1 LPKTCA
7 HLFDFLQ
14 HPKSS
19 MRYSSNHKAETRQRI
34 IDEASR
40 RLRKDGIDGT
50 GLVPLMKALGL
61 THGGF
66 YAHFESKEALVQAA
80 FEFAAD
86 QSLAKWQGPDA
97 PADVGILIDR
107 YLSTRHRDDPADGSP
122 LPTLGAELG
131 VRGRPSPTADLMVDR
146 MSERL
151 AGVEVRAAAQD
162 QGLVALTVLVG
173 ALTLARAVADDD
185 TSQHV
190 LDAARA
196 ALHAPTPA
204 PALACPHASAR
215 EATRQ
220 G

>member
-1 LPKTCA
+1 
-7 HLFDFLQ
+7 
-14 HPKSS
+14 

-40 RLRKDGIDGT
+40 RLRRDGIDGT

-80 FEFAAD
+80 LELAAD
-86 QSLAKWQGPDA
+86 QALAKWQGPDA

-107 YLSTRHRDDPADGSP
+107 YLSTRHRDNPGDGCP
-122 LPTLGAELG
+122 LETLSAELG
-131 VRGRPSPTADLMVDR
+131 VRGRPSPTSDLLVEQ

-151 AGVEVRAAAQD
+151 AEVEVRAAPAD
-162 QGLVALTVLVG
+162 QGLVALAMLVG
-173 ALTLARAVADDD
+173 ALTLARAVADRGS
-185 TSQHV
+185 SQHI

-196 ALHAPTPA
+196 ALHAPPLDCPLAGTGTPA
-204 PALACPHASAR
+204 QPAAQE
-215 EATRQ
+215 EAQ

>member
-1 LPKTCA
+1 
-7 HLFDFLQ
+7 
-14 HPKSS
+14 

-40 RLRKDGIDGT
+40 RLRSDGIDGT

-80 FEFAAD
+80 LEHAAD
-86 QSLAKWQGPDA
+86 QSLAKWQGPHT

-107 YLSTRHRDDPADGSP
+107 YLSTCHRDDPAGGCP
-122 LPTLGAELG
+122 LSTLSAELG
-131 VRGRPSPTADLMVDR
+131 VRGRPSPTSDVLVEQ

-151 AGVEVRAAAQD
+151 AEVEVRAAPAD
-162 QGLVALTVLVG
+162 QGLVALALLVG
-173 ALTLARAVADDD
+173 ALTLARAVADGD
-185 TSQHV
+185 TSQRI

-196 ALHAPTPA
+196 ALHAPEFDCP
-204 PALACPHASAR
+204 LARAAAR
-215 EATRQ
+215 AEAQ